1 MIDKNNINN
10 ISDINLVAKVGV
22 FIKETRL
29 QQNKT
34 QQSLA
39 TAAGINRTTLA
50 QIEKGSGG
58 NLLTLI
64 QLMRALGILEIF
76 AQFEIEE
83 QISPVALAK
92 IQLNKRIRATKE
104 KNNPTPK
111 IKKSTW

>member
-1 MIDKNNINN
+1 MIDKSNINT
-10 ISDINLVAKVGV
+10 ISDANLVAKVGV

-34 QQSLA
+34 QQALA

-64 QLMRALGILEIF
+64 QLMRALGKLEIF
-76 AQFEIEE
+76 VQFEIEE
-83 QISPVALAK
+83 QISPVTLAK
-92 IQLNKRIRATKE
+92 LQLNKRIRATKE